1 MKNILLLIVTL
12 VSLSVFGQAP
22 KSKNGLVKS
31 LSPDAVGKL
40 GYRFEVAYNKTS
52 HIIFPAKI
60 VYVDAGSDDIVCSYA
75 ETLENVL
82 RVKANKIDFPLETNL
97 TVATDDGNFWAFYI
111 TYNEFPTMLNIDVRT
126 LKYNKSSSANSSTSS
141 VNENGTG
148 NDIVAYNNGTTNDKL
163 FVETKTIN
171 KDSVLIETNE
181 MNNSYASDIFQKIA
195 AYDGSTTLGDESGR
209 VKFEV
214 KGIYNTDDYI
224 FVKLRIY
231 NKSKLKYRVEKVRFW
246 NVDAVKQ
253 KNTSYQEIELL
264 PVYSKVDNE
273 WRNGGQEVDSK
284 EEMFAYF
291 MLPLF
296 SIANNKQV
304 KIQVNEFMGGRNGDI
319 IIDYS
324 SFYSNMVRL
333 Y

>member
-1 MKNILLLIVTL
+1 MI
-12 VSLSVFGQAP
+12 SAAYGQVP
-22 KSKNGLVKS
+22 VSKNGLVKS
-31 LSPDAVGKL
+31 LSADAVGKL
-40 GYRFEVAYNKTS
+40 SYRFEVAYNKTS

-60 VYVDAGSDDIVCSYA
+60 VYVDTGSDDIISSYA

-111 TYNEFPTMLNIDVRT
+111 TYNEFPTMLNIDVRS
-126 LKYNKSSSANSSTSS
+126 LKYKSVNGSTNNQVFPDGGVDNIQKTKKDVGYNSS
-141 VNENGTG
+141 
-148 NDIVAYNNGTTNDKL
+148 DKI
-163 FVETKTIN
+163 FVETKTVN
-171 KDSVLIETNE
+171 RDSVLIESEE
-181 MNNSYASDIFQKIA
+181 MNNTYASEVFTKI
-195 AYDGSTTLGDESGR
+195 GSYSNETSLGDESGR

-231 NKSKLKYRVEKVRFW
+231 NKSKLKYRLEKVRFW

-253 KNTSYQEIELL
+253 KNTSYQEIELV
-264 PVYSKVDNE
+264 PIYSMVENE

-284 EEMFAYF
+284 EETFAYF

-304 KIQVNEFMGGRNGDI
+304 KIQINEYMGGRNGDI
-319 IIDYS
+319 VIDYA
-324 SFYSNMVRL
+324 SFYSNMIRL